1 MKVADL
7 SIKLAKADPSDVVAF
22 EIMAGTDADNP
33 DQEIHFVTRTHFPQS
48 DGQYVTLYA
57 GDAQA
62 AKRWVRP
69 SFETVL

>member
-7 SIKLAKADPSDVVAF
+7 AIKLAKAQPNDVLAF
-22 EIMAGTDADNP
+22 EVMTGTDLSAE
-33 DQEIHFVTRTHFPQS
+33 QEIYYVTRTHFPQA

-69 SFETVL
+69 SFEVVL